1 MKKPAKTANRS
12 KASAQKTPLLDR
24 RGGSSRLLAADGVV
38 ENLDQDLKPDRS
50 LDDPPSDLPFDPI
63 PLDEVFRRSV
73 YDLERS
79 VNAYGREIFVEQWEE
94 NTLRPKIWYE
104 FNRQR
109 ILVKYTRTPTTI
121 QTTYLGK
128 THYL

>member
-1 MKKPAKTANRS
+1 MKKPAKTSNRS
-12 KASAQKTPLLDR
+12 KASAKKTPLPDR

-38 ENLDQDLKPDRS
+38 EDAASRA
-50 LDDPPSDLPFDPI
+50 SDLPFDPI

-79 VNAYGREIFVEQWEE
+79 TNAYGREIFVDEWEE
-94 NTLRPKIWYE
+94 NTRKPKIWYE
-104 FNRQR
+104 FNRQP
-109 ILVKYTRTPTTI
+109 ILVKYERTPTTI

-128 THYL
+128 TRYI